1 MRVVILNALE
11 RVKEKLVW
19 FFIILTLVWT
29 ISALCFQLTMVYL
42 EFSGKTETINKI
54 VDWFN
59 VTFDGRYSD
68 NPGNIFYQEPK
79 KIQIGSISNKVVIGA
94 LAGNRN
100 LEFGVRNVIEEVLQ
114 DKEYELDKQAKLVL
128 TAEIIYLDVLKTQSS
143 LSVLHKNKESVVIR
157 LKGQLLEDG
166 KVKKKAVVEE
176 SADEVSMSTLVID
189 QGGKFNQQ
197 NLSSALKKASESLVN
212 KLIE

>member
-1 MRVVILNALE
+1 MRVLIANTLDW
-11 RVKEKLVW
+11 VKEKLVW
-19 FFIILTLVWT
+19 VFIILVLCWT
-29 ISALCFQLTMVYL
+29 ILALSFQVTMVYL
-42 EFSGKTETINKI
+42 EFSGKTETINQI
-54 VDWFN
+54 VDWFDI
-59 VTFDGRYSD
+59 TFDGRWSND
-68 NPGNIFYQEPK
+68 PRSIWYQEPK
-79 KIQIGSISNKVVIGA
+79 KIQVGSISNKVVVGA

-143 LSVLHKNKESVVIR
+143 FSVLHKNKESVVIR
-157 LKGQLLEDG
+157 LKGQLLDDG

>member
-1 MRVVILNALE
+1 MRVVILNALDW
-11 RVKEKLVW
+11 VKEKLVW
-19 FFIILTLVWT
+19 FFIILTLIWT

-42 EFSGKTETINKI
+42 EFSRKTETINQI

-59 VTFDGRYSD
+59 VTFDGRYAD

-79 KIQIGSISNKVVIGA
+79 KIQVGSISNKVVIGA

-166 KVKKKAVVEE
+166 KVKKKAIVEE